1 MLTEKDIVEI
11 SNIYF
16 NGAPVRCKFNFSSVK
31 NEDMPPEPLRY
42 CEAVKE
48 VLNTSKRMVL
58 NSECISCPA
67 AKEILGL
74 VDCRDCK
81 MDGCLKELVEKG
93 AFQSKESA
101 QKALSD
107 VPWMIRKPK
116 SITLSLDEE
125 KPDVYLF
132 YLRPKEFMR
141 LVQAYQ
147 RVQGDELRLEI
158 SSVMPVCGN
167 CTVRPYVTKKIGVSF
182 GCDESRKYG
191 GITDDKFMAGITP
204 ENIEMIFQSLLGM
217 KGQQLKKKNS
227 E

>member
-1 MLTEKDIVEI
+1 MLTENDILEI
-11 SNIYF
+11 SNVYL
-16 NGAPVRCKFNFSSVK
+16 NGVPVRCKFNFRDVK
-31 NEDMPPEPLRY
+31 NEDKPSEPLRY

-48 VLNTSKRMVL
+48 VLNSSKRML
-58 NSECISCPA
+58 LDSECISCLT

-74 VDCRDCK
+74 ADCKGGK
-81 MDGCLKELVEKG
+81 MDGCLKELVDKG

-107 VPWMIRKPK
+107 VPWMIKKPK

-141 LVQAYQ
+141 VVQAYQ
-147 RVQGDELRLEI
+147 RVEGDELRLEI
-158 SSVMPVCGN
+158 SSVMPICGN

-182 GCDESRKYG
+182 GCDESRRYG
-191 GITDDKFMAGITP
+191 GIPEDKFVVGITP
-204 ENIEMIFQSLLGM
+204 ENIERIFQSLLGM
-217 KGQQLKKKNS
+217 EGQKLNTNDS